1 VPLSLLR
8 SAGEPLLLMLL
19 LLMGLRVLM
28 MGCEVL
34 QGGRVM
40 RCRE

>member
-1 VPLSLLR
+1 MAIHSGGG
-8 SAGEPLLLMLL
+8 ALLLVLL

-34 QGGRVM
+34 QGGSVM